1 MKTTK
6 IFELKNDS
14 GEQNLRAE
22 NKSSFKW
29 LKRSL
34 LICLILVSSGLVQA
48 QEYRTGL
55 GLRGG
60 FSSGLTI
67 KHFVSGSNAIE
78 GILGTHYRGFL
89 LTGLYEKHTG
99 AFDVSGMKWFYGG
112 GVHLGVY
119 DGYYAH
125 NWFDDNNS
133 HAVMGI
139 DGIIGLEYKIQEIP
153 ISISLDLKP
162 ALNLIG
168 YTGFYMDFA
177 LSLRYVW

>member
-14 GEQNLRAE
+14 GEQNLKAE
-22 NKSSFKW
+22 KKSSFKW

-34 LICLILVSSGLVQA
+34 LICLILLSSGLVQA

-60 FSSGLTI
+60 YTSGLTI

-78 GILGTHYRGFL
+78 GIIGTNYRSFL

-99 AFDVSGMKWFYGG
+99 AFDVSGMNWFYGG
-112 GVHLGVY
+112 GLHLGVY
-119 DGYYAH
+119 G
-125 NWFDDNNS
+125 DDRNVS
-133 HAVMGI
+133 QSILGI
-139 DGIIGLEYKIQEIP
+139 DGIVGLEYKIQEIP

-162 ALNLIG
+162 TLNLIG
-168 YTGFYMDFA
+168 YRLFDMDFA